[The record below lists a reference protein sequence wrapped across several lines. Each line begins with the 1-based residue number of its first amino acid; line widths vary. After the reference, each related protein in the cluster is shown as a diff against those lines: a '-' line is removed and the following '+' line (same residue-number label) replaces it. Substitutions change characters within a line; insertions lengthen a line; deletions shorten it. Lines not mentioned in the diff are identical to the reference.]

1 MRERLYTFKDPACI
15 NWFFRQIKKLTDY
28 IKKPHTTIFT
38 SPTVCGKTHLVLH
51 LIGKEYNKH
60 FDYIIIICATLQWNR
75 TYNSKD
81 WVKIDDKV
89 WLVEP
94 KDKLYQWI
102 EKLSQLL
109 ACSKTLFIIED
120 IITDEGVDKK
130 GNPYSN
136 WLSQVDI
143 VTITYGC
150 WHSLILP
157 YQNI

>member
-1 MRERLYTFKDPACI
+1 M
-15 NWFFRQIKKLTDY
+15 TDY

-38 SPTVCGKTHLVLH
+38 GPTVCGKTHLVLD

-60 FDYIIIICATLQWNR
+60 FDYIIITCATLRWNR

-89 WLVEP
+89 WLIEP

-109 ACSKTLFIIED
+109 ACSKTLFIIEG
-120 IITDEGVDKK
+120 IITDEGLDKK
-130 GNPYSN
+130 GSPYSN

-150 WHSLILP
+150 SHGLILP